1 MMSSKRSIL
10 VIISL
15 ILGIIGTSMCH
26 DAVAQGIEGL
36 YVEPY
41 YTAGEQDYDSAAWI
55 PLKPGTVTWRVFVDL
70 APGWK
75 VQAIYGSE
83 THPLEITTST
93 RFYNDPLNDEARA
106 EILDPKAVTTG
117 HAILD
122 SWLAMGSASARH
134 TGVPKLEDSDG
145 SLFSELNKG
154 DKLSNLFEDR
164 FYGLQFSDG
173 LIAGTPANVNRIGA
187 DLTCFQGRSEIS
199 SFRVSNGA
207 LAVVE
212 GVRGATASNYV
223 LLGQFTTDG
232 ELTLELN
239 LQLIRPDGV
248 SEQYVARNAIGN
260 EVLCE
265 HLLWKS
271 SALQKQNTNN
281 H

>member
-1 MMSSKRSIL
+1 MMSKQSST
-10 VIISL
+10 
-15 ILGIIGTSMCH
+15 LGISVLIFGLIRMSICPE
-26 DAVAQGIEGL
+26 AVAQGVEGL
-36 YVEPY
+36 YAEPY
-41 YTAGEQDYDSAAWI
+41 YTAGKQDFDSTAWI
-55 PLKPGTVTWRVFVDL
+55 PLKPGTVSWRVFVDL

-83 THPLEITTST
+83 THPLEITTTT
-93 RFYNDPLNDEARA
+93 RFYNDPLHDEARA
-106 EILDPKAVTTG
+106 EIADPKAVTTG

-145 SLFSELNKG
+145 SLFSELIKG

-187 DLTCFQGRSEIS
+187 DLTCFQGRSELS

-207 LAVVE
+207 LAAVE

-248 SEQYVARNAIGN
+248 SEQYVARNATGN

-271 SALQKQNTNN
+271 STVQNQNSNN